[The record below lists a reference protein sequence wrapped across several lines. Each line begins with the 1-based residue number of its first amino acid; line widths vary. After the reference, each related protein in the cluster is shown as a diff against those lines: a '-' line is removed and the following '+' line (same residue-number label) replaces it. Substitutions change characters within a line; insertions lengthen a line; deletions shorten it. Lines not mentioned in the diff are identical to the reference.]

1 MSTPSDY
8 NYDWAKEVEEFEAT
22 KAGVKGLV
30 DSGITKI
37 PRFFI
42 YPSSDNLTKTPSLCK
57 NGQIQLKIPVI
68 DLQRIE
74 SVSGGRE
81 EIVEEIKKAAQD
93 WGFFQIVNHG
103 VPVSILDAILDSTRN
118 FHEQPKEAKMDLY
131 SSDNRHKV
139 RVFTINGSFSETHVA
154 SWRDALACTFIDDT
168 LDPEAIPLICRK
180 EITDYMEYMIKVRE
194 TISEI
199 LSEALGLSSDYLAQ
213 INCLKSEYLTC
224 LYYPPCPEP
233 ELALGTINHSDS
245 TFLTMVVQD
254 SSGGLQVLY
263 QNHWVDVP
271 PIPGALVVNIGDLMQ
286 LITNDKF
293 KSVEHRVLARP
304 VGSRVSAVCFFFPSS
319 ECMLKSYGPIK
330 ELLSEK
336 DPLLY
341 KSVSNL
347 EYMAYYQKNVREC
360 NSALPHFKL

>member
-1 MSTPSDY
+1 MAD
-8 NYDWAKEVEEFEAT
+8 YDWAKEVEEFEST

-42 YPSSDNLTKTPSLCK
+42 YPSSSLSPCE
-57 NGQIQLKIPVI
+57 NAQVEFKIPVV
-68 DLQRIE
+68 DLQGIGSDSAR
-74 SVSGGRE
+74 RK
-81 EIVEEIKKAAQD
+81 EIVEEIKGAAQS

-103 VPVSILDAILDSTRN
+103 VPVSILDSILESTRS
-118 FHEQPKEAKMDLY
+118 FHEQPKEDKMDLY

-139 RVFTINGSFSETHVA
+139 RVFTINGSFSENHVA
-154 SWRDALACTFIDDT
+154 SWRDALACTFLDGT

-180 EITDYMEYMIKVRE
+180 EIMEYMENMTKVRK
-194 TISEI
+194 ILSEL

-213 INCLKSEYLTC
+213 MDCLKSEYLTC

-254 SSGGLQVLY
+254 SSGGLQVLH

-271 PIPGALVVNIGDLMQ
+271 PIPGAIVVNIGDLMQ

-293 KSVEHRVLARP
+293 KSVEHRVLSRP

-319 ECMLKSYGPIK
+319 ECMLKPYGPIK

-336 DPLLY
+336 DPPLY

-347 EYMAYYQKNVREC
+347 EYMAYYQKNVRKC
-360 NSALPHFKL
+360 TSALPYFKL

>member
-1 MSTPSDY
+1 MAATAG
-8 NYDWAKEVEEFEAT
+8 YDWAKEVEEFEST

-42 YPSSDNLTKTPSLCK
+42 YKSPSKLCE
-57 NGQIQLKIPVI
+57 NGEIQLKIPVI
-68 DLQRIE
+68 DLQGIE
-74 SVSGGRE
+74 INSVRRK
-81 EIVEEIKKAAQD
+81 EIVEEIKGAAKN
-93 WGFFQIVNHG
+93 WGFFQIVYHG
-103 VPVSILDAILDSTRN
+103 VPVSILDAILESTRS
-118 FHEQPKEAKMDLY
+118 FHEQPKEDKMEWY
-131 SSDNRHKV
+131 SSDNKHKV

-154 SWRDALACTFIDDT
+154 NWRDALACTFIDGS
-168 LDPEAIPLICRK
+168 LDPEAIPIICRK
-180 EITDYMEYMIKVRE
+180 EIMDYMEYMIKVRE
-194 TISEI
+194 ILSEL
-199 LSEALGLSSDYLAQ
+199 LSEALGLGSDYLAKMD
-213 INCLKSEYLTC
+213 CLKSEYLTC

-254 SSGGLQVLY
+254 SSGGLQVLH

-304 VGSRVSAVCFFFPSS
+304 VGSRVSAACFFFPRS
-319 ECMLKSYGPIK
+319 ECMLKPYGPIK

-336 DPLLY
+336 DPPLY

-360 NSALPHFKL
+360 TSALPHFKL

>member
-1 MSTPSDY
+1 MADLK
-8 NYDWAKEVEEFEAT
+8 YDWAKEVEEFEST

-42 YPSSDNLTKTPSLCK
+42 YPSSLSESA
-57 NGQIQLKIPVI
+57 QIQLKIPVV
-68 DLQRIE
+68 DLQGIE
-74 SVSGGRE
+74 SDSARRK
-81 EIVEEIKKAAQD
+81 EIVEEIKVAAQN

-103 VPVSILDAILDSTRN
+103 VPVSILDSILESTRK
-118 FHEQPKEAKMDLY
+118 FHEQPKEDKMDLY

-139 RVFTINGSFSETHVA
+139 RLFTINGSFSETHVA
-154 SWRDALACTFIDDT
+154 SWRDALACTFLDGT

-180 EITDYMEYMIKVRE
+180 EIMEYMENMTKVRK
-194 TISEI
+194 ILSEL
-199 LSEALGLSSDYLAQ
+199 LSEALGLSSDYLVQ
-213 INCLKSEYLTC
+213 MDCLKSEYLTC

-254 SSGGLQVLY
+254 SSGGLQVLH

-271 PIPGALVVNIGDLMQ
+271 PIPGAIVVNIGDLMQ
-286 LITNDKF
+286 LITNDEF

-304 VGSRVSAVCFFFPSS
+304 VGSRVSAVCFLFPSS
-319 ECMLKSYGPIK
+319 ECMLKPYGPIK

-336 DPLLY
+336 DPPLY
-341 KSVSNL
+341 KSVSNF
-347 EYMAYYQKNVREC
+347 EYMAYYQKNVRERT
-360 NSALPHFKL
+360 SALPHFKL